1 MPSSYIGSEDF
12 RLSLNQWL
20 KNRSAR
26 DAERINNNKTM
37 IPIQLRNYS
46 KLLYVGMVVD
56 DDFVNRVNSGRGKVD
71 DYMLW
76 TKSATVA
83 KQSIRN
89 QTLRQGQYKILITK
103 VVAQR
108 DQVIDLDEL
117 ITFMGIPQ
125 LAMFGFDK
133 SELMK
138 VQPHKSVLVTNSV
151 NISRSDYNIIEQYG
165 SNANKSI

>member
-20 KNRSAR
+20 KKRNAR
-26 DAERINNNKTM
+26 DAERINDNKNM

-46 KLLYVGMVVD
+46 KMLYVGMVVD

-71 DYMLW
+71 DCMLW

-83 KQSIRN
+83 RQSIRN
-89 QTLRQGQYKILITK
+89 QTLRQGQYKILISK

-138 VQPHKSVLVTNSV
+138 IQPHKSVLVTNSV